1 MKINTKQ
8 FIAIS
13 LIVATILIG
22 GAAIYVGIRL
32 GQQPDI
38 TPEESEAL
46 YYEGIEYRKVET
58 PGYCHV
64 QTENGTV
71 CIYIDSTNGWW
82 AKHWCDYQQWLSNG
96 CNCSGIINAD
106 DGLPDNPGD
115 SWTDSCDAAH
125 EMGDG
130 SIDQQG
136 LFSPNSAGC
145 YCYPGVQGTRPAC
158 SQSTESTACY
168 ANLFTETSN
177 LPTKICLDRVPGDP
191 SRTYCGIQQIDI
203 SVGPA
208 TCMLSGLIGN
218 VAECQDVEVTPTPQ
232 YTCGDYGCT
241 TDEQC
246 DGGLPTYECD
256 EASNPA
262 QNRCVQ
268 VLCPSG
274 EELDESTEWPCDC
287 KPISG
292 SPTPTLT
299 PTNTGTPTITP
310 TGSLTVTPS
319 RTPTGT
325 PTRTPTGTPTKTP
338 TGTPSKTVTPTTPPG
353 ESTTPTLPPTALISN
368 EVDLVLIGLVITM
381 AGIAIYRSGAY
392 ISIGNLYWNNG
403 GEKVSG
409 ALEDINTE
417 TKAGINSVKRVILII
432 DSTLTKLILS
442 SKQMIE
448 FAIKYVAGIAGNI
461 KDTIVLSI
469 RKILF
474 KTSKNKK
481 DLFEQEVIISQQDK
495 QDKNNE

>member
-32 GQQPDI
+32 GQQPSI
-38 TPEESEAL
+38 TPDEIEAL
-46 YYEGIEYRKVET
+46 TGPDGIIYGTNCSSQVT
-58 PGYCHV
+58 I
-64 QTENGTV
+64 ENGTV
-71 CIYIDSTNGWW
+71 CINFPSGYAGTFVG
-82 AKHWCDYQQWLSNG
+82 KHWCDTDQWLSAG
-96 CNCSGIINAD
+96 CNCPLTA
-106 DGLPDNPGD
+106 
-115 SWTDSCDAAH
+115 SCDQQH
-125 EMGDG
+125 EMADG
-130 SIDQQG
+130 SIEQQG
-136 LFSPNSAGC
+136 LYYPSSAQCSCSDGNITN
-145 YCYPGVQGTRPAC
+145 GPAC
-158 SQSTESTACY
+158 SSSSASTPCAL
-168 ANLFTETSN
+168 NLFQSA
-177 LPTKICLDRVPGDP
+177 PFATKICLDRVPGDR
-191 SRTYCGIQQIDI
+191 SRTYCGLQQIDVA
-203 SVGPA
+203 S
-208 TCMLSGLIGN
+208 TSCFLSGLLAN
-218 VAECQDVEVTPTPQ
+218 VPECQDVEVTPTPQ
-232 YTCGDYGCT
+232 FTCGDYGCT
-241 TDEQC
+241 NDEQC

-256 EASNPA
+256 ESSNPA

-392 ISIGNLYWNNG
+392 ISLGNLYWNNG

-442 SKQMIE
+442 SKQIIE
-448 FAIKYVAGIAGNI
+448 FAIKYVAGIFGNI

-469 RKILF
+469 RKLLF